1 MTAEA
6 PVLHVLHP
14 GDVAVVGRGERLETV
29 LGSCVAIL
37 LTDRLRTVGAM
48 CHIVHA
54 APPARPV
61 DCPTAHGDGALSAMF
76 ALLRRRAIEPR
87 LCRAWV
93 YGGGH
98 MFPGG
103 IGPQA
108 DEGHVGA
115 INARWAL
122 QALAAEGIAV
132 QAAELGGHA
141 WRRLA
146 WTVGPGDPELQVMP
160 VYGPGEL
167 S

>member
-1 MTAEA
+1 VTAQA
-6 PVLHVLHP
+6 AGLHVLHP
-14 GDVAVVGRGERLETV
+14 GDVAVAGRGERLETV

-48 CHIVHA
+48 CHVVHA
-54 APPARPV
+54 GPPVRAV
-61 DCPTAHGDGALSAMF
+61 DRPTAHGEGALAAMF

-98 MFPGG
+98 MFPGRLG
-103 IGPQA
+103 MLA
-108 DEGHVGA
+108 DVDHVGA

-122 QALAAEGIAV
+122 MALAAEGIVV
-132 QAAELGGHA
+132 QASELGGHA

-160 VYGPGEL
+160 VYPPGEL
-167 S
+167 P